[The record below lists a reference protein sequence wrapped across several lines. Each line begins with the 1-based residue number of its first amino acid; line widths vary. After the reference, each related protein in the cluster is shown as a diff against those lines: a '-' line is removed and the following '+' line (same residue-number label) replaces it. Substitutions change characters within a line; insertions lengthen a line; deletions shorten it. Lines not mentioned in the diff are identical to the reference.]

1 MIILIHDYV
10 VALTGLGSQYEAIYK
25 ILQNSMKRGVIARI
39 EIYLPLGLIGM
50 FEFLRPAADG

>member
-10 VALTGLGSQYEAIYK
+10 VALTSLGSQYEAIYK

-39 EIYLPLGLIGM
+39 QIYLP
-50 FEFLRPAADG
+50 